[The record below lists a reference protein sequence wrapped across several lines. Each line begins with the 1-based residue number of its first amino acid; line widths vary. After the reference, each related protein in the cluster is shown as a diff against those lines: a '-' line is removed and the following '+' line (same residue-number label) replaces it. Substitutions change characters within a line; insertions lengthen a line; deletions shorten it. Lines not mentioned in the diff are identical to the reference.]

1 MSGRMPPRLRKN
13 DLGERVETTPGRV
26 LVVDDDPS
34 TLRTLARL
42 LKLNGYECSTASSA
56 DEARAVMSQ
65 DHVTL
70 VLSDVDM
77 PGESGIDL
85 LESLVAQHPDTATV
99 MVTGI
104 DDRELAER
112 ALRLGAY
119 GYVIKPFE
127 TNEILINISNALRR
141 RQLEIENREHRER
154 LEAKVR
160 ERTGHLWNA
169 LRELEQAQEGLR
181 VSHGRMIERLALAA
195 EFRDMET
202 VGHLRRMTRYVELLA
217 QRAGMEEGEIQTL
230 RVAALMH
237 DVGKAGV
244 PSEILLKPGKLTEA
258 EFERVKEHARIGAR
272 LLADD
277 SSELLKLAARI
288 AETHHE
294 WVDGTGYPEGLK
306 GSAIP
311 LEARIVAIA
320 DAFDALT
327 SNRPFR
333 RAYHLG
339 QAVEIMES
347 EAGTHFDK
355 KLLGT
360 FLDAMDEV
368 VSIKNSEDL

>member
-1 MSGRMPPRLRKN
+1 M
-13 DLGERVETTPGRV
+13 ETTPGRV

-42 LKLNGYECSTASSA
+42 LKLNGYECATASSA

-65 DHVTL
+65 DNVTL

-77 PGESGIDL
+77 PGESGIEL

-127 TNEILINISNALRR
+127 TNEILINVSNALRR
-141 RQLEIENREHRER
+141 RQLEIENREHREL

-202 VGHLRRMTRYVELLA
+202 IGHLRRMTRYVELLA
-217 QRAGMEEGEIQTL
+217 ERAGMEEAEVRTL
-230 RVAALMH
+230 GVAALMH

-244 PSEILLKPGKLTEA
+244 PSEILLKPGKLTET
-258 EFERVKEHARIGAR
+258 EFARVKEHAGIGAR

-294 WVDGTGYPEGLK
+294 WVDGTGYPNGLK

-327 SNRPFR
+327 SNRPYR

-339 QAVEIMES
+339 QAVEIMEA
-347 EAGTHFDK
+347 EAGTHFDR
-355 KLLGT
+355 KLLGM
-360 FLDAMDEV
+360 FFDAMDEIV
-368 VSIKNSEDL
+368 AIKNETA